1 MHYLT
6 LFITGMNDIIFSP
19 QFFGFHVSTITQK
32 VMDDLVK
39 LCEATNDYEDG
50 REFVFTYLT
59 VLSVLMSCVENL
71 LVTIAGVVWSS
82 TLQWT
87 IA

>member
-1 MHYLT
+1 
-6 LFITGMNDIIFSP
+6 
-19 QFFGFHVSTITQK
+19 
-32 VMDDLVK
+32 MDDLVK